1 MLNKSNLPTVLNP
14 EAPFSRM
21 PAAAS
26 AWPTPEETTRFFA
39 QYDWTLYPSPDFL
52 QASDL
57 LQIEVDR
64 LQNTQSTWQRNEHVT
79 NIWLLASGMLHRAE
93 EYERGTTLALPAELK
108 ETWPARTAS
117 GFIDFMANNWAAL
130 GHLAVRKWRK
140 QWLSAL
146 IDYNL
151 AFVVGD
157 TDSCAGAA
165 NKMLGISLST
175 LPKTLLSAELT
186 VPSPF
191 RRLDLTHHDVIE
203 LANRLCRTLGGYDEK
218 VVLVGLRTSG
228 SYFTPL
234 MSAVL
239 QIFGIA
245 KVAIVNFEPGKL
257 PGRWERQDLREFA
270 TAGYRP
276 VIVDDPPHSG
286 GTILSAARIL
296 QSLGFAAERLIVAA
310 PTHSAGANWQHKVA
324 PIQSVDLAPQDWFK
338 NRQMAGVQDG
348 QAMAQGSGIV
358 DGADVC
364 LELVPPSSDLLSG
377 NDGNSGDPR
386 TSHLKTV
393 YRLSFNAKG
402 KTKSHIAYV
411 VAKSVGWGWLS
422 YHAFIVAQRLAGQ
435 TPRMLTLT
443 NGILYSEFL
452 PTKISDLET
461 DRPIE
466 NIEQSLADYVASRSV
481 KLKLPNGGTSK
492 LDLHRHN
499 TGTRLLEAAI
509 SRNYAKFPVDILT
522 RSRIRAALA
531 PHLRPDPIL
540 IDGAMLRENWLLQ
553 DGHLLKT
560 DFEHHGQGKGAVN
573 LVDSAF
579 DLAGATLAFGLSQ
592 DEQSK
597 MLDRYIQKSGDV
609 QIASRI
615 LLNSLAAGLW
625 YMYEA
630 QQRMMTGH
638 ADSKCQWNHHR
649 LFISSW
655 HFLTVLMAR
664 FCGGLFGPILPPT
677 WHGPLIFLDIDGV
690 IDLRLMGFPSPT
702 YASAVALRKLS
713 VGGFSVALNSA
724 RSAAEIR
731 EYCAAYGLAGGV
743 GEHGTYL
750 WNAVSHRGTSLIDD
764 QARAELNTLRAEL
777 RKLPN
782 HFFDERHES
791 SVRASVYVEKPKGI
805 IAQGQRSMRLAECGD
820 GALAPLPRATARRLI
835 ADLNLKRL
843 EFHSTEIDTTFTVK
857 GFNKGTGL
865 IALRNSVLG
874 PEAVTVAVGDQE
886 PDLEMFSH
894 ASASY
899 APSHIAVVDRA
910 RLLNCKISSK
920 PYQAGFAEITND
932 IIAHFGKSVAQP
944 ILRSDT
950 SASEYVII
958 EALKAAD
965 ARGLLRALGL
975 AINARSLGIF
985 FR

>member
-1 MLNKSNLPTVLNP
+1 M
-14 EAPFSRM
+14 
-21 PAAAS
+21 
-26 AWPTPEETTRFFA
+26 RFFA

-52 QASDL
+52 QARNL
-57 LQIEVDR
+57 LQIEVNR
-64 LQNTQSTWQRNEHVT
+64 LQNIQPTWQRNEHAI
-79 NIWLLASGMLHRAE
+79 NIWLLASAMLHRAE
-93 EYERGTTLALPAELK
+93 EYERGTALALPAELK
-108 ETWPARTAS
+108 KSWPVRKAS
-117 GFIDFMANNWAAL
+117 DFIDFMANNWAAL
-130 GHLAVRKWRK
+130 GHVAVRTWRK
-140 QWLSAL
+140 QWLAAL

-151 AFVVGD
+151 AFVVGGI
-157 TDSCAGAA
+157 DSCASSA
-165 NKMLGISLST
+165 NELLGISLST

-191 RRLDLTHHDVIE
+191 RRLDLSHHDVIE
-203 LANRLCRTLGGYDEK
+203 LANRLCQALDVHNDK

-245 KVAIVNFEPGKL
+245 KVAIVNFEPGKA
-257 PGRWERQDLREFA
+257 PGRWEQQDLRKLA

-286 GTILSAARIL
+286 GTIHSATGIL
-296 QSLGFAAERLIVAA
+296 RSMGFATERLIVAA
-310 PTHSAGANWQHKVA
+310 PTHTAGTNWQHKVA
-324 PIQSVDLAPQDWFK
+324 PIQSVGLAPQDWFK
-338 NRQMAGVQDG
+338 NRQMAGVQDE
-348 QAMAQGSGIV
+348 QALARAFGIV
-358 DGADVC
+358 DGTEVRV
-364 LELVPPSSDLLSG
+364 EVVPTDSDILSG
-377 NDGNSGDPR
+377 RCGSSGDPR
-386 TSHLKTV
+386 TSRLKTV
-393 YRLSFNAKG
+393 YRLSFKAQG
-402 KTKSHIAYV
+402 KNKPRVVYV
-411 VAKSVGWGWLS
+411 MAKSVGWGWLA
-422 YHAFIVAQRLAGQ
+422 YHAFIVAQRLTGQ

-443 NGILYSEFL
+443 SGILYSEFL
-452 PTKISDLET
+452 PTRISDVQA

-466 NIEQSLADYVASRSV
+466 NTEQSLADYVASRSLR
-481 KLKLPNGGTSK
+481 LKLSQYGTNK

-509 SRNYAKFPVDILT
+509 SRNYAKFPFDILT
-522 RSRIRAALA
+522 RSRIGAALA
-531 PHLRPDPIL
+531 PHLRAHPIL
-540 IDGAMLRENWLLQ
+540 IDGAMLRENWLLR

-579 DLAGATLAFGLSQ
+579 DLAGASLAFGLSQ
-592 DEQSK
+592 ADQLK
-597 MLDRYIQKSGDV
+597 MFDRYIQKSGDT
-609 QIASRI
+609 QIHSRI

-638 ADSKCQWNHHR
+638 AASNWQWNHHR
-649 LFISSW
+649 IFMSSW

-664 FCGGLFGPILPPT
+664 FSGSLFGPILPPA
-677 WHGPLIFLDIDGV
+677 WQGPIIFLDIDGV

-713 VGGFSVALNSA
+713 VAGFSVALNSA
-724 RSAAEIR
+724 RSAAEVR

-750 WNAVSHRGTSLIDD
+750 WNAVGHHGTSLIDD

-791 SVRASVYVEKPKGI
+791 SVRASIYVERPKGI
-805 IAQGQRSMRLAECGD
+805 FAQGQRSMRLAECGD
-820 GALAPLPRATARRLI
+820 GALAPLPKATARRLI
-835 ADLNLKRL
+835 ADLNLERL

-886 PDLEMFSH
+886 PDLEMFSQ

-899 APSHIAVVDRA
+899 APSHIPVVDRA
-910 RLLNCKISSK
+910 KLLNCKISSM
-920 PYQAGFAEITND
+920 PYQAGFGEITND
-932 IIAHFGKSVAQP
+932 IIARFGKSVAQP
-944 ILRSDT
+944 ILRGDT
-950 SASEYVII
+950 SASENVLI

-965 ARGLLRALGL
+965 VRGLAHALRL
-975 AINARSLGIF
+975 AMNPRSLGTF
-985 FR
+985 LR